1 MRGGCAVNRA
11 TRDIDTRSVGNDEA
25 RPAPQGPHPRF
36 RLLVNW
42 LLALLTVPVAVVA
55 LVFGIGAVM
64 STSGCST
71 DRCRG
76 PSGLV
81 FELLFYGAPVIAAL
95 TIVISFFT
103 ARRRWG
109 VVMPLCG
116 LALLAADVAVM
127 AVSFRT

>member
-1 MRGGCAVNRA
+1 MRGGFAVKGT
-11 TRDIDTRSVGNDEA
+11 TRDIDTRGVGNDEA
-25 RPAPQGPHPRF
+25 RPAPQRPHPRL
-36 RLLVNW
+36 RLWVNW
-42 LLALLTVPVAVVA
+42 LLALLTVPVAVLS

-64 STSGCST
+64 STSGCSS

-76 PSGLV
+76 PNGVV

-109 VVMPLCG
+109 VVVPLCG

-127 AVSFRT
+127 AVAFRT

>member
-1 MRGGCAVNRA
+1 MAQRQRTGLIATLPAGLGVSRRQQRG
-11 TRDIDTRSVGNDEA
+11 
-25 RPAPQGPHPRF
+25 PYPRF

-42 LLALLTVPVAVVA
+42 LLALLTVPVSVVV

-71 DRCRG
+71 DQCRG

-109 VVMPLCG
+109 VVVPLCG